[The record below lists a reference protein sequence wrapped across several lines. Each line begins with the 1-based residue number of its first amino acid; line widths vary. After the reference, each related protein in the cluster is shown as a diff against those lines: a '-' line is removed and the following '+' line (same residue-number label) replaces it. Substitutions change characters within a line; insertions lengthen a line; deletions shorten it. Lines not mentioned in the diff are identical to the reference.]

1 MLLETNLPTNTNGK
15 VPGSAPDG
23 TIYWFEKNA
32 DGELVCDVPN
42 DNHVSFFLG
51 TGQFYPSDKEDFA
64 EAASALKAEREA
76 EPEVDPEPENDQVE
90 HEKDIHAKRGRPKKV
105 I

>member
-23 TIYWFEKNA
+23 TIYWFERNA

-42 DNHVSFFLG
+42 DDHVSFFLG
-51 TGQFYPSDKEDFA
+51 TGQFYPSDHADFA
-64 EAASALKAEREA
+64 EAADALKTDQEA
-76 EPEVDPEPENDQVE
+76 EAEAEADQIE
-90 HEKDIHAKRGRPKKV
+90 HEKDSHAKRGRPKKAD
-105 I
+105 